1 MTKTHKLLCY
11 AIWFGFP
18 LTLAVFSYVGL
29 TQNTIPTTSRILPL
43 HMVFF
48 TIVLASTGFSI
59 FLSSKLYTSV
69 DVYRHPLLVKLF
81 AKNNNRQIGD
91 ANFTIY
97 FQLYTIALACAET
110 CSLFGLV
117 SLLITGNISFFFIMI
132 ALSLIGW
139 IPAYPK
145 LSKLEKLF
153 MEI

>member
-18 LTLAVFSYVGL
+18 LTLALFIYIGL
-29 TQNTIPTTSRILPL
+29 TQNTIPTTARIVPL
-43 HMVFF
+43 HMIFF
-48 TIVLASTGFSI
+48 TIGLASTGFSI
-59 FLSSKLYTSV
+59 FLTSKLYTAV
-69 DVYRHPLLVKLF
+69 DIYRHPLLVRMF
-81 AKNNNRQIGD
+81 AKNNYRQIGD

-97 FQLYTIALACAET
+97 FQLYTITLACAET
-110 CSLFGLV
+110 CSVFGLV

-132 ALSLIGW
+132 ALALIGW